1 MTTKNENDIR
11 LLQSKA
17 DSMTFDEFWSW
28 VRNECSHI
36 LLCGDLAHFEYESVT
51 STIDAKNNILCGV
64 FVCRDEDGNK
74 TKTIRCMGIYFKN
87 N

>member
-28 VRNECSHI
+28 VNNECSHI
-36 LLCGDLAHFEYESVT
+36 VLCGDLADFDYGSVT
-51 STIDAKNNILCGV
+51 ATIDAKNDRLCGV
-64 FVCRDEDGNK
+64 FDCWDEHGNWED
-74 TKTIRCMGIYFKN
+74 TIRDMGVHFKAK
-87 N
+87 